1 MAKRQAFKKNKE
13 MKKLNAIVQL
23 LPEDKRKLTEGLVAD
38 AAFMAEQL
46 EILRADI
53 QENGWS
59 EEYQNGANQTGR
71 KDRVEAGMY
80 IKTQKLYAAVIKQLT
95 DLLPQQEMSQP
106 GADILDFIKKGE

>member
-1 MAKRQAFKKNKE
+1 MAKKAAFKKSKE
-13 MKKLNAIVQL
+13 LKKLKAIVQL

-46 EILRADI
+46 DKLRADI
-53 QENGWS
+53 DENGWS
-59 EEYQNGANQTGR
+59 ETYTNGANQSGR

-95 DLLPQQEMSQP
+95 DLLPQQEMSAP
-106 GADILDFIKKGE
+106 GADILEFIKKGE